1 MPLPLPLV
9 PPLITALSLILLA
22 IVFRPYL
29 SRAGE
34 APAACSGRPDAGGRP
49 LVLVPVCDEPV
60 PIVAAQIRS
69 LTAVLA
75 MTPSSTACLV
85 DNSRGGHHSR
95 DYERLTR
102 GTPIRYLRFANRG
115 SKAAALNDAL
125 AAIGGEA
132 THVAVF
138 DADQRPVADF
148 FARFLPVL
156 ESSDQAAFV
165 QAPQS
170 FDDARPTLLVRAL
183 SLFASLHY
191 SIYLRGRNRSR
202 TCPSLGTNV
211 IYRSECLRH
220 VGGFPEGVQTEDSVL
235 SLRLHALG
243 YSSLYVDRTAALG
256 LLPKTLEAFFVQR
269 SRWVR
274 GAAELLKLTGRYVSD
289 ASKWHLLYHYYLPI
303 ALYVQGL
310 HFLLLGITPALLV
323 AFPPSGWVSGV
334 LLGILFLPF
343 AIGLLMLRRFFGTGE
358 LLLAYGLTAVS
369 APVTFLGLM
378 RGLLSRGRFDVTPR
392 GWVGAGRWT
401 AVTLAALVGILAVDG
416 LALARYGLSDLPP
429 GTTLLIVALL
439 LHHALVCVMAVA
451 FIYLQPGGQPEAAP
465 IA

>member
-1 MPLPLPLV
+1 MLLPLPLV

-22 IVFRPYL
+22 VVFRPYL
-29 SRAGE
+29 SRPRE
-34 APAACSGRPDAGGRP
+34 ARASVSPPSDIGGRP

-69 LTAVLA
+69 LTAMLG
-75 MTPSSTACLV
+75 MTPNCTAYLV
-85 DNSRGGHHSR
+85 DNSRGGRHSHT
-95 DYERLTR
+95 YLTLTC

-125 AAIGGEA
+125 AAIGEDA

-138 DADQRPVADF
+138 DADQQPVADF
-148 FARFLPVL
+148 FSRFLPVL
-156 ESSDQAAFV
+156 ESSNQAAFV

-170 FDDARPTLLVRAL
+170 FDGTRPTLLVRAL
-183 SLFASLHY
+183 SLLASLHY

-256 LLPKTLEAFFVQR
+256 LLPRTLEAFFVQR

-274 GAAELLKLTGRYVSD
+274 GAAELLKLTRRYIAD
-289 ASKWHLLYHYYLPI
+289 ASKWHMLYHYYLPI
-303 ALYVQGL
+303 ALYVEGL

-323 AFPPSGWVSGV
+323 AFPPSGWTTAV
-334 LLGILFLPF
+334 LVGFLFLPF
-343 AIGLLMLRRFFGTGE
+343 LIGLLMLRRFFATSE
-358 LLLAYGLTAVS
+358 LLLAYSLMAVS
-369 APVTFLGLM
+369 APVTLLGLL
-378 RGLLSRGRFDVTPR
+378 RGLLSPGRFNVTPR

-401 AVTLAALVGILAVDG
+401 AITLVTLVGILVVDG
-416 LALARYGLSDLPP
+416 VALAWYGLAGLPA
-429 GTTLLIVALL
+429 GTTLLVVGLL
-439 LHHALVCVMAVA
+439 LHHAGICAMAVA
-451 FIYLQPGGQPEAAP
+451 FVGLHSGGQPETAP
-465 IA
+465 IG